1 MRWRRRH
8 KSAVAIDRG
17 ACSFRAAQLVFTP
30 EGPGVA
36 HWINVENLPKPP
48 AKDAPAAAATPP
60 AACPAP
66 MEALAMESG
75 LEQFGTTRA
84 SLVAA
89 DVDYCLLQVPP
100 AILSQEHDTLAQAI
114 RWEVGRQLTWPVEE
128 AELGAWAL
136 PAPMSSGSNA
146 MAVAARRSGIVS
158 SVETLDARHMEC
170 ECVEPAAP
178 ALIRACRATAQCEH
192 GEIWGVLDLG
202 HAANRLY
209 LAIEA
214 GVVYARHVRGS
225 GQAWTQA
232 IAAELRIDPAIA
244 EQYKRKYG
252 IGTDPR
258 GCRVL
263 MGTMEPCNEAALP
276 GVLLAVLKGAMTDLV
291 TDVERAFRF
300 VMEQYPR
307 RQPGA
312 LVLAGGG
319 SRMPGLAEW
328 MARELGVRVAPAGAQ
343 GVLAVD
349 PSHPLARPANF
360 SVMAGCIGLAMAE
373 MEP

>member
-1 MRWRRRH
+1 MRWRRQH
-8 KSAVAIDRG
+8 KSGVAVDRG
-17 ACSFRAAQLVFTP
+17 ACSFRAAQLVFSP
-30 EGPGVA
+30 AGPGIA
-36 HWINVENLPKPP
+36 HWINAENLPKPP
-48 AKDAPAAAATPP
+48 AQDAPAAAAS
-60 AACPAP
+60 PAP
-66 MEALAMESG
+66 METLAMESG

-84 SLVAA
+84 GLVAA

-100 AILSQEHDTLAQAI
+100 AILSQKPATVAQAI

-128 AELGAWAL
+128 AELAVWAL

-158 SVETLDARHMEC
+158 AVETIDAQHMEC

-178 ALIRACRATAQCEH
+178 ALIRACRATAQCEQ

-202 HAANRLY
+202 HRTNRLY
-209 LAIEA
+209 LAMEND
-214 GVVYARHVRGS
+214 VVYARNVRGG

-252 IGTDPR
+252 IGTEPR

-263 MGTMEPCNEAALP
+263 MDTMEPCNEAALP
-276 GVLLAVLKGAMTDLV
+276 GVLLAVLKGTLTDLV

-312 LVLAGGG
+312 LVLTGGG
-319 SRMPGLAEW
+319 ARMPGLPAW
-328 MARELGVRVAPAGAQ
+328 MARELGVRVAPASPQ
-343 GVLAVD
+343 GVLALD
-349 PSHPLARPANF
+349 ASHPLARPANF
-360 SVMAGCIGLAMAE
+360 SVMAGCIGLARAE
-373 MEP
+373 RKR